1 MEKETEVD
9 WTKPEAKKLFRRVR
23 LQGLSND
30 DIRRIIA
37 DADTPQAAFDRLT
50 EIADPRRV
58 CPKTPKPPRT
68 SANSTRMKR
77 LRWTR
82 FWLASFRRIQPCE
95 RLPSHWRVGPVVN
108 LKCGDIAISGGSAQL

>member
-58 CPKTPKPPRT
+58 CPKTPKPPPYERELDPHEET
-68 SANSTRMKR
+68 A
-77 LRWTR
+77 LDEI
-82 FWLASFRRIQPCE
+82 LAGE
-95 RLPSHWRVGPVVN
+95 LPSHTTV
-108 LKCGDIAISGGSAQL
+108 